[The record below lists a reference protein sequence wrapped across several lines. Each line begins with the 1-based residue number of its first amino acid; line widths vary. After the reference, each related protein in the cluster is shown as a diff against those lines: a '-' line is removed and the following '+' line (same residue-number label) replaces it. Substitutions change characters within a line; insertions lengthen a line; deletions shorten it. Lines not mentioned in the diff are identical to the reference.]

1 MIRVIKGLSIFF
13 LVSIW
18 VTNCTSTRSS
28 IDHSQNKSLSG
39 IFNITEE
46 KAYAII
52 LKSLEE
58 VMGGSPVSRVTSP
71 HKGYQSTL
79 RFLLD
84 SHNIAAFMIPVTLV
98 DSQGEKINGYSFQ
111 VRDSGT
117 MPILGGAKAEKLLNK
132 IIDHATSQSEIII
145 PGEKFSTTQPVD
157 EDFRPNLSEKLTE
170 LKEAYDNN
178 LISKEE
184 YELKR
189 KDIIDNH

>member
-18 VTNCTSTRSS
+18 VTSCTSTRSS

-39 IFNITEE
+39 IFNITQE
-46 KAYAII
+46 KADAII
-52 LKSLEE
+52 IKSFEQ
-58 VMGGSPVSRVTSP
+58 VIGGPVSRVTSP
-71 HKGYQSTL
+71 HRGYQSTL

-84 SHNIAAFMIPVTLV
+84 SHEIAAFMVPVTLL
-98 DSQGEKINGYSFQ
+98 DSQGVKIRGYSFQ

-132 IIDHATSQSEIII
+132 IIDHATSESEIII
-145 PGEKFSTTQPVD
+145 PGKTFSVTQPLD
-157 EDFRPNLSEKLTE
+157 ENFRPNLSEKLKE
-170 LKEAYDNN
+170 LKEAYDNS

-189 KDIIDNH
+189 RDIIDNH